1 MKNGEISGVITDS
14 STGYT
19 MLIKMVN
26 NNSNKS
32 YDSACDEAITSA
44 KQTAYNEW
52 LAKLEKKHQIKKY
65 DSVWNDVKIGTVTT
79 SIVTADDL
87 SKMAEADSS
96 SSESK

>member
-1 MKNGEISGVITDS
+1 
-14 STGYT
+14 

-52 LAKLEKKHQIKKY
+52 LAKLEKKTPDQE
-65 DSVWNDVKIGTVTT
+65 V
-79 SIVTADDL
+79 
-87 SKMAEADSS
+87 
-96 SSESK
+96 